1 MYGSV
6 CSGIAGSGFF
16 WPIPAVLLL
25 VIVLSVIMISK
36 NNQHKNQSGKSSSLV
51 ALDERYAR
59 GEIDDQ
65 EYSRRKKNLDL

>member
-16 WPIPAVLLL
+16 WPIPVVLLF

-36 NNQHKNQSGKSSSLV
+36 NNRRENQPGKSSSLKI
-51 ALDERYAR
+51 LDERYAR
-59 GEIDDQ
+59 GEIDNQ